1 MQKANKAVVII
12 PTYNEKNN
20 IELVI
25 NKLIG
30 FNVDIL
36 IIDDNSPDGTAQVVE
51 NLREQYENRIHLIE
65 REGKLGLGTAYIEG
79 FKWALEQTYEYILE
93 MDADLSHNPKDVP
106 HLINECQKGYD
117 LVIGSRYCK
126 GVNVINWPLKRLIIS
141 YIASRY
147 TRIITRLPI
156 QDPTA
161 GFKCFRRSV
170 LEKINLGDVKS
181 TGYAFQIE
189 MNYRAFK
196 EDFQLREI
204 PIIFTE
210 RTEGES
216 KMSKQIVFEAIFMV
230 WKLVILN
237 LIGRL

>member
-30 FNVDIL
+30 FNIDIL

-106 HLINECQKGYD
+106 RLINECQKGYD

-161 GFKCFRRSV
+161 GFKCFRRRV
-170 LEKINLGDVKS
+170 LEKINLDDVKS

>member
-1 MQKANKAVVII
+1 MQKANNAVVII

-20 IELVI
+20 IEFVI

-36 IIDDNSPDGTAQVVE
+36 IVDDNSPDGTAQVVKDLQ
-51 NLREQYENRIHLIE
+51 NKYENKIYLIE

-79 FKWALEQTYEYILE
+79 FKWALQQTYEYILE
-93 MDADLSHNPKDVP
+93 MDADLSHDPRDVP
-106 HLINECQKGYD
+106 RLINECKLNYD

-147 TRIITRLPI
+147 TRFITRLPV

-161 GFKCFRRSV
+161 GFKCFKRKV
-170 LEKINLGDVKS
+170 LERINLDDVKS

-196 EDFQLREI
+196 EGFYLREI

-216 KMSKQIVFEAIFMV
+216 KMSKQIVFEAILMV

-237 LIGRL
+237 FLGRL